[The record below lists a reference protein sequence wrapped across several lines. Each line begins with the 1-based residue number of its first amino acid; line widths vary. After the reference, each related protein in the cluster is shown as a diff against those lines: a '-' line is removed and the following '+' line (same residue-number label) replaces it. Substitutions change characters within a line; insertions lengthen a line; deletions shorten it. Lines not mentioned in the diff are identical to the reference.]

1 MEVKMIGN
9 INPDGRQNEVIALKP
24 YGHNVVLG
32 TAGSGKTT
40 MALLRAI
47 GLSNLPSS
55 PNVLVVT
62 FNGALVQ
69 YMDKIINR
77 CYKNI
82 TIENFHRFARGYLNS
97 RGKMPRYNGI
107 LNSDTKEELIRC
119 ALSHL
124 KDNYPEESTL
134 QRPLTVFVDEITFI
148 QNFGFANLKEYVSAE
163 RIGRS
168 SANIKRENRKWFYA
182 VFEKYKELREK
193 DGYLYDWDDLAFYT
207 YWEFINDN
215 EKRRYDHIIVDEGQ
229 DFSPMMIKTLTVAVN
244 KSGSFSF
251 FGDVAQ
257 QIYGS
262 RLSWRD
268 SGISVKD
275 NKIWR
280 FDCNYRNPTNISL
293 FANDITESEFWSSKD
308 DMVSPTKHIAEG
320 PKPVLLKFSNIDN
333 ETTWLISQI
342 KNNIQTS
349 SNVIICRNRLK
360 INYLKKLLNKS
371 GVSVK
376 IIDKD
381 NAGFATVKGV
391 YLSTFHA
398 AKGLEFE
405 NVFIPFLSNQ
415 TFPDMETINSASDKK
430 RALADELKL
439 LYVAV
444 TRSKYG
450 LFMSF
455 HNELSELFPYK
466 SKNYDY
472 IKEDEL

>member
-148 QNFGFANLKEYVSAE
+148 QNFGFANLQEYVSAE

-207 YWEFINDN
+207 YREFINDN

-229 DFSPMMIKTLTVAVN
+229 DFSPMMIKALTVAVN

-262 RLSWRD
+262 RLSL
-268 SGISVKD
+268 
-275 NKIWR
+275 
-280 FDCNYRNPTNISL
+280 P
-293 FANDITESEFWSSKD
+293 A
-308 DMVSPTKHIAEG
+308 
-320 PKPVLLKFSNIDN
+320 
-333 ETTWLISQI
+333 
-342 KNNIQTS
+342 
-349 SNVIICRNRLK
+349 
-360 INYLKKLLNKS
+360 
-371 GVSVK
+371 
-376 IIDKD
+376 
-381 NAGFATVKGV
+381 
-391 YLSTFHA
+391 
-398 AKGLEFE
+398 
-405 NVFIPFLSNQ
+405 FLRQ
-415 TFPDMETINSASDKK
+415 
-430 RALADELKL
+430 
-439 LYVAV
+439 
-444 TRSKYG
+444 
-450 LFMSF
+450 
-455 HNELSELFPYK
+455 
-466 SKNYDY
+466 
-472 IKEDEL
+472 